1 VVEDVIVMS
10 TQKLNNLKAMQKVA
24 DAKVGKNKN
33 SYGIGQINT
42 EFSPKSILMNDE
54 RAVRG
59 KQILRE
65 KIYAK

>member
-1 VVEDVIVMS
+1 
-10 TQKLNNLKAMQKVA
+10 MQKVA